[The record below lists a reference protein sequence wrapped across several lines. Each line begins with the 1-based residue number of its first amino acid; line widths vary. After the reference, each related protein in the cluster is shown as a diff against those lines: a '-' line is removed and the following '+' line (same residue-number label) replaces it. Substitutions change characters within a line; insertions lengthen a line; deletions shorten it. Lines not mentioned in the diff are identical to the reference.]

1 MRSCLKIAAL
11 ACALTAAAGGAMA
24 QRNSAEA
31 TGWSSSLSD
40 ANNLLAKTD
49 AHAFALI
56 DVDEAEDL
64 AAKYNVT
71 SVPHFVFLKGGAPA
85 DAYVGSSAEELQAKL
100 AVCFL

>member
-1 MRSCLKIAAL
+1 MVQELRAHRTRAR
-11 ACALTAAAGGAMA
+11 GHG
-24 QRNSAEA
+24 RE
-31 TGWSSSLSD
+31 
-40 ANNLLAKTD
+40 TD

-85 DAYVGSSAEELQAKL
+85 DAYVGASAEAQAKL
-100 AVCFL
+100 AVCFLSG